1 MNFYFLTMF
10 YCVVILLFNLLFNQQ
25 KHVDKGELLMSNLTL
40 WDQLKEA
47 KSEKYKW
54 VDLTHE
60 LSPET
65 PHWYGFSP
73 LQADLL
79 FDYAEGTPED
89 KMAPMRCF
97 QYSIASQYG
106 THVDAPRHFWGNGRP
121 MNEITVKELVYPLV
135 VIDKSAECAADPD
148 FVLKIEDIQKWEE
161 ECGRIPEGAFVAF
174 RSDWYKKSN
183 LDNPDENGQPHYPGW
198 DKAAIQWL
206 VENRNIGAIG
216 HEPADTDP
224 ATVTTK
230 PDAYPYP
237 GEQYILEVDRFQI
250 EVMRNLDQVP
260 AVGSLIVCAFPKLK
274 DGVGFPARC
283 FAICP
288 AD

>member
-1 MNFYFLTMF
+1 MNSQDHKYDDIIGLPHPTSKRHPRMPRSDRAAQFAPFAALTG
-10 YCVVILLFNLLFNQQ
+10 YGDVIA
-25 KHVDKGELLMSNLTL
+25 DTTL
-40 WDQLKEA
+40 REEA
-47 KSEKYKW
+47 KY
-54 VDLTHE
+54 D
-60 LSPET
+60 
-65 PHWYGFSP
+65 
-73 LQADLL
+73 
-79 FDYAEGTPED
+79 
-89 KMAPMRCF
+89 
-97 QYSIASQYG
+97 
-106 THVDAPRHFWGNGRP
+106 
-121 MNEITVKELVYPLV
+121 
-135 VIDKSAECAADPD
+135 
-148 FVLKIEDIQKWEE
+148 QKWEE
-161 ECGRIPEGAFVAF
+161 EYGRIPEGAFVAF